1 MKFARGLILFFLPVI
16 LFAQENNITF
26 SEIMFYPA
34 LANSEFIEIYNLS
47 DSSIDLSGWKFKY
60 QNSNEDFFVST
71 GDGLTLNSGQYA
83 IIFEG
88 DYNFQTGNYAGL
100 IPDEALVLKT
110 EDNSFGTNGMANTSD
125 RVVYLINPLDE
136 IIQEYTYSANNSTGF
151 SDEKIILTGENNNE
165 NWGNSLTS
173 NGSPGSQNSV
183 SPFDFDLQI
192 GSFFTDDEYYKINTP
207 FDIYTVI
214 KNKGIKPATD
224 YIFKIFID
232 YNRDSLFTVN
242 EEYFSHQYFN
252 LLSGDSLL
260 IQNETALNDTG
271 SFLIKGEIVFE
282 EDQLTFNNISLLEV
296 SIYDE
301 SVSSFDVVFNEI
313 KYMPRQG
320 EPEWVELLN
329 TSPDTINLKGWHVS
343 DKTTSTIITYNE
355 YYLPPDSFV
364 VLSDNENIL
373 DFYPVPENKII
384 EMNLPSLNN
393 TGDNLKL
400 TNPYSTIIDSVN
412 YLPEWGGN
420 NGYSLERINSA
431 RGSND
436 TLNWGSCY
444 IPLTGT
450 PGFVNSLS
458 PKEHDLFFER
468 FAPASL
474 YFTPTEAPDINIS
487 IRNTG
492 LNFINGFTISIYND
506 TNHDSLASSS
516 EKIYEHNYGTL
527 PAGVIFEKMVS
538 LDTFPVGM
546 FNLIGVVTS
555 GEDSFNYNDTIFTE
569 LNIVKLDINFGD
581 IIINEIMYSPDGE
594 PEWIELSNRNSETV
608 LFRGFSVA
616 DLKDTI
622 SLDVSPFPLELNGY
636 AVFAE
641 EDINEIYK
649 ANFVT
654 HLTDLPSLNNSGDR
668 IYLLDSLNR
677 IIDSLV
683 YLPQWGGKDGISL
696 EKIDSDNFTQNSEN
710 FGSSISPEGGTP
722 STINS
727 LSLKD
732 YDLSINS
739 VLPDKPYYEVGNSP
753 VFTVLVKNI
762 GKYSSGISELK
773 LTQND
778 ELNSS
783 ITLPDIPAKDSL
795 EVFLQSTPL
804 ASGKT
809 RFKLFHNFDLDNYL
823 WNDTLTLDI
832 FTVSINEVRSDLI
845 INEIMFAPTGDM
857 PEWFEIYNRSD
868 KTINL
873 KNYRVADNRD
883 TISLK
888 TGDFL
893 LYPSEYLLIS
903 ADSMITSYFNI
914 TEPFLVTKLPT
925 LNNSGDKIVLLDSLY
940 RVIDSL
946 DYTGFDYKTGKSV
959 ERISHASSSADST
972 NWGITN
978 VKYGG
983 TPGAVNSL
991 SEKDFDLGIIE
1002 TQMFPLNP
1010 AEGDSISFGIF
1021 VNNSGIYSS
1030 QCSLNIFKDNNII
1043 FTASSGEIMP
1053 ESKYVFNTGALFQI
1067 CNKIEKLTFVIY
1079 GHEDDYRYND
1089 TIITN
1094 ISPGIIPGAIVIN
1107 EIFPAPNNN
1116 HFEWIELYNSSES
1129 EINLKG
1135 LLFVDASGNENV
1147 ISDTNLLEPGE
1158 YIIISADSSLKSLY
1172 PEFQFDQIITSLPG
1186 LNNEADILFVI
1197 DSTGVVLDSA
1207 RYEKNKIT
1215 GVSLERI
1222 SSNSSGF
1229 DLNNWG
1235 YNKYSFGGSPGY
1247 LNSVSKKE
1255 NDLELVK
1262 IYFSPE
1268 QPRFGDL
1275 VDVFV
1280 KIFNNGNIANS
1291 PFIINYEIDSIEN
1304 SSTFDSIIS
1313 PGDTINYQITEGL
1326 PIRNGF
1332 TINAKLLYNDE
1343 DGYNNKYSSSVFPG
1357 SREGELVISEI
1368 YANPSSGEAEWVE
1381 VFNPGPGSVNIEGWQ
1396 ISEIIPDIKFN
1407 TISNDPLFISPGK
1420 YFLVTTDTGYV
1431 NKISDAKSFQVNFGN
1446 LNNSGDGIILADKY
1460 SLHID
1465 SVYYDFSLAGYSLEK
1480 LNSSGD
1486 TRWIN
1491 SISPQKSTPGFSNSI
1506 DKYVP
1511 HDFGAIIINEIL
1523 YEPLTGKP
1531 EFIEI
1536 YNNARHDLSITGFN
1550 LEVNNNSYP
1559 LYGTEFIISAN
1570 QFFVIA
1576 TDSSFLKSGILTEKT
1591 CCVLSNISLPND
1603 GGKIKL
1609 TGVLGEY
1616 IDSVDYSPGWHNK
1629 FLSATRGVSLEKL
1642 SPDLKNDHT
1651 SWSSS
1656 ADISGSTPGEQNSIY
1671 SEYLDDFTGIKAE
1684 PNPFSPDNDGF
1695 EDFTKIVYS
1704 LKFETAVI
1712 KVKIFDDRGRLV
1724 RLLADNQP
1732 VGKKGTILFDGRDDS
1747 GIPLRIGIY
1756 IVLFEAADAKSNDK
1770 VVYKLAIVSARKF

>member
-71 GDGLTLNSGQYA
+71 GGGLTLNSGQYA

-88 DYNFQTGNYAGL
+88 DYNFQTGIYAGS
-100 IPDEALVLKT
+100 IPDDALVLKT

-125 RVVYLINPLDE
+125 RRVYLINPLDE
-136 IIQEYTYSANNSTGF
+136 IIQEYTYSANNSAGF

-192 GSFFTDDEYYKINTP
+192 GSFFTEDEYYKISTP

-214 KNKGIKPATD
+214 KNKGTKPATD

-232 YNRDSLFTVN
+232 YNRDSLFTGN
-242 EEYFSHQYFN
+242 EEYFSQQYFN

-260 IQNETALNDTG
+260 IQNETAFNDTG
-271 SFLIKGEIVFE
+271 KFLIKGEIVFE
-282 EDQLTFNNISLLEV
+282 EDQLTFNNIALLEV

-320 EPEWVELLN
+320 EPEWVELFN
-329 TSPDTINLKGWHVS
+329 NSPDTINLKGWHVS
-343 DKTTSTIITYNE
+343 DKTTFTIITYNE

-364 VLSDNENIL
+364 VLSDNENIF

-384 EMNLPSLNN
+384 VMNLPSLNN

-412 YLPEWGGN
+412 YLPEWGGI
-420 NGYSLERINSA
+420 NGFSLERINSA
-431 RGSND
+431 GSSND

-458 PKEHDLFFER
+458 PKEHDLFFEHL
-468 FAPASL
+468 APASL

-555 GEDSFNYNDTIFTE
+555 SEDRFNYNDTIFTE

-594 PEWIELSNRNSETV
+594 PEWIELYNRKNETV

-622 SLDVSPFPLELNGY
+622 SLDVSPFPLEQNGY

-641 EDINEIYK
+641 EDINDIYK

-677 IIDSLV
+677 IIDSLE
-683 YLPQWGGKDGISL
+683 YIPDWGGKDGTSL
-696 EKIDSDNFTQNSEN
+696 EKIDFDNFTQ
-710 FGSSISPEGGTP
+710 SSDNYGTSLSPEKGTP

-732 YDLSINS
+732 HDLSIFS
-739 VLPDKPYYEVGNSP
+739 AVPDKPYYEAGSSP
-753 VFTVLVKNI
+753 VFTVLLKNI
-762 GKYSSGISELK
+762 GKYSSGITELK
-773 LTQND
+773 LNQND

-783 ITLPDIPAKDSL
+783 ITLPEIPAKDSL
-795 EVFLQSTPL
+795 EVFLQSTPI
-804 ASGKT
+804 AAGKT
-809 RFKLFHNFDLDNYL
+809 SFTLFHSFDLDNYL
-823 WNDTLTLDI
+823 WNDTLVLDI

-857 PEWFEIYNRSD
+857 PEWFEVYNRSD

-893 LYPSEYLLIS
+893 LYPSQYLLIS
-903 ADSMITSYFNI
+903 ADSIITSYFNI
-914 TEPFLVTKLPT
+914 SEPLLVTKLPT

-946 DYTGFDYKTGKSV
+946 DYTGFDYKTGRSIEK
-959 ERISHASSSADST
+959 ISRESTSADSN
-972 NWGITN
+972 NWGISK

-1010 AEGDSISFGIF
+1010 AKGDSISFGIF
-1021 VNNSGIYSS
+1021 INNSGIYPSE
-1030 QCSLNIFKDNNII
+1030 CSLNIFKDNNKIY
-1043 FTASSGEIMP
+1043 TAASGEIEP
-1053 ESKYVFNTGALFQI
+1053 ENSRVFNTGELF
-1067 CNKIEKLTFVIY
+1067 KISNESESLSFVIF

-1089 TIITN
+1089 TIIIN

-1116 HFEWIELYNSSES
+1116 HDEWIELYNSSGS
-1129 EINLKG
+1129 EVNLKG
-1135 LLFVDASGNENV
+1135 ILLVDASGNKKILN
-1147 ISDTNLLEPGE
+1147 DTYLLEPGG
-1158 YIIISADSSLKSLY
+1158 YIIISADSSLESLY
-1172 PEFQFDQIITSLPG
+1172 PEFQFDQIFSSLPG
-1186 LNNEADILFVI
+1186 LNNESELLFLI
-1197 DSTGVVLDSA
+1197 DSTGIVIDSA
-1207 RYEKNKIT
+1207 RYQNNSVT

-1222 SSNSSGF
+1222 SVTSSGF
-1229 DLNNWG
+1229 DFNNWG
-1235 YNKYSFGGSPGY
+1235 YNKYFFGGSPGY
-1247 LNSVSKKE
+1247 LNSISKKE

-1262 IYFSPE
+1262 IYFTPE
-1268 QPRFGDL
+1268 QPRSGDF
-1275 VDVFV
+1275 VDVFL

-1291 PFIINYEIDSIEN
+1291 PFIINYEINGIEN
-1304 SSTFDSIIS
+1304 SSTFDFIIS

-1343 DGYNNKYSSSVFPG
+1343 DGYNNKYSSSVYPG
-1357 SREGELVISEI
+1357 SRVGELVISEI
-1368 YANPSSGEAEWVE
+1368 YANPLSGEAEWVE
-1381 VFNPGPGSVNIEGWQ
+1381 IFNPGPASVNIEGWQ
-1396 ISEIIPDIKFN
+1396 ISEINPELNLKTITNDILII
-1407 TISNDPLFISPGK
+1407 TPGE
-1420 YFLVTTDTGYV
+1420 YLIVTTDTGYV
-1431 NKISDAKSFQVNFGN
+1431 HKISDAKSFQVNFGN

-1460 SLHID
+1460 SLLID
-1465 SVYYDFSLAGYSLEK
+1465 SMYYDFSIAGYSLEK
-1480 LNSSGD
+1480 LNISGD

-1491 SISPQKSTPGFSNSI
+1491 SISPQKSTPGFRNSI
-1506 DKYVP
+1506 DNYIQQ
-1511 HDFGAIIINEIL
+1511 DFGDVTINEVL
-1523 YEPLTGKP
+1523 YEPVSGRP
-1531 EFIEI
+1531 EFIEFF
-1536 YNNARHDLSITGFN
+1536 NNSGHDLTLTGFN

-1559 LYGTEFIISAN
+1559 LYGTEFIIPEN

-1576 TDSSFLKSGILTEKT
+1576 SDSTFIKSGILTEKT

-1609 TGVLGEY
+1609 TGVLGES
-1616 IDSVDYSPGWHNK
+1616 IDSVDYSPAWHNK
-1629 FLSATRGVSLEKL
+1629 FLPATRGVSLEKL
-1642 SPDLKNDHT
+1642 SPDLKNDHA

-1656 ADISGSTPGEQNSIY
+1656 ADLSGSTPGEKNSIF
-1671 SEYLDDFTGIKAE
+1671 SENTSSFTGIKAE

-1704 LKFETAVI
+1704 LNFETAII

-1732 VGKKGTILFDGRDDS
+1732 VGRRGTLLFDGRDDS

-1756 IVLFEAADAKSNDK
+1756 IVLFEAADAKSNNR
-1770 VVYKLAIVSARKF
+1770 VLYKLAIVSARKF